1 MLQKYPDMFKGL
13 PRLEVYIRLVEL
25 SDDPDRLSIRKDLFV
40 LRGIV
45 SRIDEASRFWMIKEC
60 FSNAGPQ
67 PAIHQI

>member
-25 SDDPDRLSIRKDLFV
+25 SDDPDRLSLRKDLFV
-40 LRGIV
+40 LRGVV
-45 SRIDEASRFWMIKEC
+45 SRIDEARRFRVIKES

-67 PAIHQI
+67 PAIH